1 MYCKQD
7 YMQLQRIY
15 NQTSNDIVLIYGNER
30 CGISDLVS
38 AFIKDKRYLYYKAQN
53 IDYYTQIKL
62 FIKELNNQ
70 RILPRITTNNL
81 DEAIYTYLSKDT
93 SSKRIIVIDDFTSIL
108 ASNTTFINY
117 IKNLV
122 SLDSIKGSLLVI
134 LMTKDIAY
142 IESIINSNNS
152 ILYEISD
159 VIKINNYDYNE
170 ICNIYSSLNRY
181 TRFALFSCL
190 GGNTRYWAKVH
201 KTEEFKQYI
210 TTHLLNSNDILFYEG
225 NKILPEKIRN
235 TTIYNSILYSIANG
249 YEKISELSQNLNIDK
264 AKLLVY
270 IKALINYDILY
281 KPVSIPVIN
290 NKLQKKGVYKIRDPY
305 VKFYYYFIF
314 PNISALTYLSTERY
328 YRRFIEPD
336 LIGYMNY
343 YYPICCQRN
352 LRLYFN
358 DNSRGITIKNTY
370 DFEDKNDLIDFIATG
385 VNEEILICSCDFSL
399 NQMTYQLYE
408 KLKNHLTKNKIKYDY
423 IVLFSYTGF
432 DNTLINE
439 SKIDDKLLL
448 LKENYN

>member
-142 IESIINSNNS
+142 IE
-152 ILYEISD
+152 
-159 VIKINNYDYNE
+159 
-170 ICNIYSSLNRY
+170 
-181 TRFALFSCL
+181 
-190 GGNTRYWAKVH
+190 
-201 KTEEFKQYI
+201 
-210 TTHLLNSNDILFYEG
+210 
-225 NKILPEKIRN
+225 
-235 TTIYNSILYSIANG
+235 
-249 YEKISELSQNLNIDK
+249 
-264 AKLLVY
+264 
-270 IKALINYDILY
+270 
-281 KPVSIPVIN
+281 
-290 NKLQKKGVYKIRDPY
+290 
-305 VKFYYYFIF
+305 
-314 PNISALTYLSTERY
+314 
-328 YRRFIEPD
+328 
-336 LIGYMNY
+336 
-343 YYPICCQRN
+343 
-352 LRLYFN
+352 
-358 DNSRGITIKNTY
+358 
-370 DFEDKNDLIDFIATG
+370 
-385 VNEEILICSCDFSL
+385 
-399 NQMTYQLYE
+399 
-408 KLKNHLTKNKIKYDY
+408 
-423 IVLFSYTGF
+423 
-432 DNTLINE
+432 
-439 SKIDDKLLL
+439 
-448 LKENYN
+448 